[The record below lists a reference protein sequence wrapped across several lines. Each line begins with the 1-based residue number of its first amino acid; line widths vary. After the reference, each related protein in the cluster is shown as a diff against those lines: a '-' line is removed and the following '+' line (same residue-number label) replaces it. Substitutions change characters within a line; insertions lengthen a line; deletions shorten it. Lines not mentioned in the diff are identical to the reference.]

1 MEKNRFHSGVKP
13 AEVPDQSLEETLGQL
28 FNKHIWMPNVCLA
41 LHSDHGRVTNHRSL
55 CPCAQEKQVQVI
67 LLNPNS
73 TSCSSLQVIWIW
85 NQVLCYV
92 KIYQYLAPRSWFLIP
107 FSNIRNWRS
116 WKKMT
121 DSSRAKAG
129 WGKMSLNTFTYAHT
143 HIHTMM
149 GTHQRD
155 MRVNCKSWWCPKL
168 KKIKEHNLSI

>member
-55 CPCAQEKQVQVI
+55 CPCAQEKQVHVI

-92 KIYQYLAPRSWFLIP
+92 KIYEYLAPRSWFLIQETGGP
-107 FSNIRNWRS
+107 G
-116 WKKMT
+116 KKWLILVGLRQ
-121 DSSRAKAG
+121 DEARAA
-129 WGKMSLNTFTYAHT
+129 STLSHTHTHT
-143 HIHTMM
+143 HIHT
-149 GTHQRD
+149 Q
-155 MRVNCKSWWCPKL
+155 WWGH
-168 KKIKEHNLSI
+168 IKETRESIERADGAQN